1 MIHRQGNTENRLF
14 PAAVLT
20 ALLAV
25 GLTLVPATASAAIN
39 LLAPSRTL
47 DPNAPLRLSL
57 LLGGELDARTYALP
71 EVLRVNLTPDMGATT
86 RIELRRETEVSEQI
100 NLPPGEFKRIDY
112 VGQLPANMR
121 GRIRVDAVDVDAPA
135 MLVNLSVPRPATA
148 PALSVASAAQPE
160 HAAPAELSHTDENTP
175 VTTLTVRTNND
186 PNRQDEGR
194 LSFYEPMFGVIG
206 TGSDAN
212 AQFQLSFKLHLYEPV
227 DKTSRD
233 LLDNLYFGYTQ
244 TSFWDLT
251 ADSKPFLDNNY
262 KPSFF
267 YQIANTDW
275 RVDDNPVG
283 IAAGY
288 EHESNGK
295 DEEDS
300 RSIDFLFVRPEFTY
314 GDPNDFHW
322 GFSPKVYAYIE
333 KSENSDIQEYRGYGD
348 YRFSYG
354 KDNDWRLAWEL
365 RKGTRGNNFS
375 SDLQATYPVNRVFP
389 GVPGYFMAQYFTG
402 YGEMLLDYNQ
412 REPFSVRF
420 GYGISR

>member
-1 MIHRQGNTENRLF
+1 MIHRQGNTKNRLF
-14 PAAVLT
+14 PAAVLA
-20 ALLAV
+20 ALFAV

-100 NLPPGEFKRIDY
+100 NLPPGEFKRIEY

-148 PALSVASAAQPE
+148 PALAVASAAQPE

>member
-1 MIHRQGNTENRLF
+1 MIQRQGNVKTRLF
-14 PAAVLT
+14 HGTVSV
-20 ALLAV
+20 ALFAV
-25 GLTLVPATASAAIN
+25 GLTLLPAAANADIN

-57 LLGGELDARTYALP
+57 LLGGEADARTYALP

-86 RIELRRETEVSEQI
+86 RIELLRETEMNEQI
-100 NLPPGEFKRIDY
+100 NLRPGEFKRIEY
-112 VGQLPANMR
+112 VGQLPVNMR
-121 GRIRVDAVDVDAPA
+121 GRIRVDAIDVDAPA
-135 MLVNLSVPRPATA
+135 MLISLTVPRTA
-148 PALSVASAAQPE
+148 PALSLPSAAQHE
-160 HAAPAELSHTDENTP
+160 HAAPAELGLADESTP
-175 VTTLTVRTNND
+175 VATLTVRANND
-186 PNRQDEGR
+186 PNRHDEGR

-206 TGSDAN
+206 AGAN
-212 AQFQLSFKLHLYEPV
+212 VDAQFQLSFKLHLYEPV

-244 TSFWDLT
+244 TSFWDLA

-267 YQIANTDW
+267 YQIPSTDW
-275 RVDDNPVG
+275 RVDGNRVG

-295 DEEDS
+295 DEEES

-314 GDPNDFHW
+314 GNPNDFHW
-322 GFSPKVYAYIE
+322 SFSPKLYAYIE

-354 KDNDWRLAWEL
+354 KDNDWRFVWDL

-375 SDLQATYPVNRVFP
+375 SNLQATYPVNRLFP

-402 YGEMLLDYNQ
+402 YGETLLDYNK
-412 REPFSVRF
+412 REPYSVRF

>member
-1 MIHRQGNTENRLF
+1 MIQRQGNLITRLF
-14 PAAVLT
+14 PATVLA
-20 ALLAV
+20 ALFAV
-25 GLTLVPATASAAIN
+25 GLTLLPATASADIN

-57 LLGGELDARTYALP
+57 LLGGEADARTYALP
-71 EVLRVNLTPDMGATT
+71 EVLRVNLTPDMGATR
-86 RIELRRETEVSEQI
+86 RIELRRETEVREQI

-160 HAAPAELSHTDENTP
+160 DAAPAEPNHTDENTP

-186 PNRQDEGR
+186 PNRHDEGR

-227 DKTSRD
+227 DKTSRE

-267 YQIANTDW
+267 YQIPNTDW
-275 RVDDNPVG
+275 RVADNPVG

-295 DEEDS
+295 YEEDS
-300 RSIDFLFVRPEFTY
+300 RSIDTLFVRPAFTY
-314 GDPNDFHW
+314 GDPDDFHW
-322 GFSPKVYAYIE
+322 GFSPKLYAYIE

-354 KDNDWRLAWEL
+354 KDNDWQLAWEL

-375 SDLQATYPVNRVFP
+375 SDLQATYPVNRLFP